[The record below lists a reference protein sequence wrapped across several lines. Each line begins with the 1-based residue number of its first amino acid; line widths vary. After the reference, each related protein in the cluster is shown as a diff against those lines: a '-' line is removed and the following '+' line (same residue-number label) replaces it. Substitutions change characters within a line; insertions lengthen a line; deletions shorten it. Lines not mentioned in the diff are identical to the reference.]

1 MEEANKSTK
10 SEESDKGKMFEEGFK
25 EWFKDNVGEE
35 WSTDKKCG
43 KSSKNKKYYTG
54 AGTGV
59 YCLGFIGALVYY
71 IGASTSFWIGVLGIL
86 KSIVWP
92 AFVVHGILKFLGL

>member
-1 MEEANKSTK
+1 MEE
-10 SEESDKGKMFEEGFK
+10 ERDKGKMFEEGFK

-35 WSTDKKCG
+35 WSKDMKCKK
-43 KSSKNKKYYTG
+43 SNRNKMYKTG
-54 AGTGV
+54 AGTGAGV

-71 IGASTSFWIGVLGIL
+71 IGVSTSFWVGVLGIL